1 MSEPSPRARRIVAG
15 LTDSL
20 PGLLGPA
27 LDTMLGDLDDDYARR
42 AVAAGLG
49 ASRDA
54 WLESRRR
61 LAGSRA
67 LFASTFFEGLR
78 REALAL
84 MDPRA
89 PQTVVPPA
97 TPAVQRRLALVDEDV
112 LDEEAR
118 LGAIA
123 TRHEH
128 RASLSLLLLGQRFG
142 VLLGRPPQDAAVLPV
157 GPHAFGRSLAGAA
170 RRTGLS
176 LEARIALYSV
186 YDIGFMRR
194 YPEFAEA
201 MDASVDRAGVLPGL
215 AFVPLRPRDVPGH
228 AGRGASANGANGTA
242 NGVASAGGSD
252 TAAPADAEAMRVV
265 NEAVAQLRQVGRVPE
280 ALATERR
287 ETIAAMTRFLLR
299 HGQDSAEWKACV
311 DTAREVL
318 EAAAR
323 GQPPPPHARGWIEG
337 ALRSVGYGSEDAR
350 RLAEGLTSM
359 DTARAGAAQ
368 GAGNNRSAREQRC
381 RDRLATLSLGT
392 QIGFSSREG
401 MVRTRLRY
409 FYPEPGLLLL
419 ATEGDG
425 QEALF
430 EIDAVAR
437 QMAEGQAW
445 VIRSRLAAPEPL
457 PAGADDSDRQAPGR
471 GADA

>member
-20 PGLLGPA
+20 PALLGTP
-27 LDTMLGDLDDDYARR
+27 LDAMLVELDGDYARR
-42 AVAAGLG
+42 AAQAGLG

-54 WLESRRR
+54 WVESRRR
-61 LAGSRA
+61 LAEGRTLLVA
-67 LFASTFFEGLR
+67 TFFEGLK

-89 PQTVVPPA
+89 PQTVIAAPP
-97 TPAVQRRLALVDEDV
+97 VQRRLSLVDEDV
-112 LDEEAR
+112 LDEEGR
-118 LGAIA
+118 LGGIA
-123 TRHEH
+123 NRHEH

-142 VLLGRPPQDAAVLPV
+142 VLLGRPPQDAAALPV
-157 GPHAFGRSLAGAA
+157 GPQAFGRALAGAA
-170 RRTGLS
+170 RRAGLS
-176 LEARIALYSV
+176 LEARIALYTV
-186 YDIGFMRR
+186 YDLGFMRR

-228 AGRGASANGANGTA
+228 AGRGAGTD
-242 NGVASAGGSD
+242 ASA
-252 TAAPADAEAMRVV
+252 AAKPAATPAEAEAARVV
-265 NEAVAQLRQVGRVPE
+265 NEAVAQLRQVGRVPD

-299 HGQDSAEWKACV
+299 HGQDSSEWKACV
-311 DTAREVL
+311 DTARAVL
-318 EAAAR
+318 EANAR
-323 GQPPPPHARGWIEG
+323 RQPPPPAARAWIEG
-337 ALRSVGYGSEDAR
+337 ALRSVGYGSDDAR

-359 DTARAGAAQ
+359 DAPASGAAS
-368 GAGNNRSAREQRC
+368 GAANTRTAREQRC
-381 RDRLATLSLGT
+381 RERLATLPIGT
-392 QIGFSSREG
+392 QVGFSSRDG

-425 QEALF
+425 EDGQEALF
-430 EIDAVAR
+430 EIDVVAR

-445 VIRSRLAAPEPL
+445 VIRSRPEAQAQEPPMAAN
-457 PAGADDSDRQAPGR
+457 ADADRQAPTPPGR
-471 GADA
+471 GAGA